1 MDDNLRGKHMNHTI
15 PKRKRTSHG
24 RHALLMALAW
34 VAFATPSWAASAQD
48 IARLG
53 KDLTPFGA
61 EAAGNADGVIPAWKG
76 GITVPPAGFK
86 RGDHHPDPFAGD
98 TVRFTITGKNMG
110 QYAKHLTPGQQ
121 AVLKTYGTF
130 QMKVYPT
137 RRSASAPQRI
147 YDATLKNAA
156 KAKLTKEGNGITGAI
171 GGIPF
176 PLPENGL
183 EAIWNHILRFR
194 ANTLERR
201 FGQAPVTRAGNFTL
215 VKINEK
221 VLFDYSLPGATEAG
235 LDNVIL
241 RFKQRVMSPARL
253 AGRIL
258 LVHETLDQVKDH
270 RKAWIYNPGQRRVRR
285 APNVAFDNPGTAADG
300 LRTSDQLDMF
310 NGSPE
315 RYDWKLVGK
324 KEIFVPYNAYKLHS
338 DRLKY
343 TDVLIP
349 KHLNPEHLRY
359 ELHRVWV
366 VDATLKK
373 GTRHIYKR
381 RTFYIDED
389 SWQILLV
396 DQYDNRDQIWRV
408 SEGHAINYYDVPTFW
423 YTVEAHYDL
432 QSGRYLALGLNN
444 EEEMYD
450 FKAKLSSR
458 DFTTASLRREGR
470 R

>member
-1 MDDNLRGKHMNHTI
+1 MDDNLREKLMYHFIYKLHKTLPVVI
-15 PKRKRTSHG
+15 
-24 RHALLMALAW
+24 AILMAAVW
-34 VAFATPSWAASAQD
+34 TTAYAAPSAED

-61 EAAGNADGVIPAWKG
+61 ETAGNADGTIPAWKG
-76 GITVPPAGFK
+76 GITTPPAGYK
-86 RGDHHPDPFAGD
+86 PGDHHPDPYADD
-98 TVRFTITGKNMG
+98 TVRFTISSENMA
-110 QYAKHLTPGQQ
+110 QYAKNLTPGQL
-121 AVLKTYGTF
+121 ALLKTYDTF
-130 QMKVYPT
+130 RMKVYPT

-156 KAKLTKEGNGITGAI
+156 TAELNEAGHGMTGAI

-176 PLPENGL
+176 PIPKNGL

-194 ANTLERR
+194 ANTLDRR
-201 FGQAPVTRAGNFTL
+201 FGQAPVTRSGHYTM

-221 VLFDYSLPGATEAG
+221 ILFDYSLPGATESG
-235 LDNVIL
+235 LNNIIL

-315 RYDWKLVGK
+315 RYNWKLVGK
-324 KEIFVPYNAYKLHS
+324 REIFVPYNAYQLHS

-349 KHLNPEHLRY
+349 KHLNPDHLRY

-366 VDATLKK
+366 VDATVKT

-396 DQYDNRDQIWRV
+396 DQYDSRDQIWRV

-444 EEEMYD
+444 EERMYD
-450 FKAKLSSR
+450 FKAKLSVQ
-458 DFTTASLRREGR
+458 DFTTAALRREGR

>member
-1 MDDNLRGKHMNHTI
+1 MDILKNILRTNLRN
-15 PKRKRTSHG
+15 KRKNTLAASIF
-24 RHALLMALAW
+24 LLLTVAW
-34 VAFATPSWAASAQD
+34 TTAFAAPSAKE
-48 IARLG
+48 IAKLG
-53 KDLTPFGA
+53 KDLSPVGA
-61 EAAGNADGVIPAWKG
+61 ETAGNTDGTIPAWEG
-76 GITVPPAGFK
+76 GITTPPAAYK
-86 RGDHHPDPFAGD
+86 PGDHHPDPYAED
-98 TVRFTITGKNMG
+98 KLLFTINAKNMA
-110 QYAKHLTPGQQ
+110 QHANHLTPGQQ
-121 AVLKTYGTF
+121 ALLKTYDSF
-130 QMKVYPT
+130 RMNVYPT
-137 RRSASAPQRI
+137 HRSASAPQRI
-147 YDATLKNAA
+147 YDATLKNASS
-156 KAKLTKEGNGITGAI
+156 AKLARGGNGVNGAI

-176 PLPENGL
+176 PIPENGL
-183 EAIWNHILRFR
+183 EAIWNHVLRFR
-194 ANTLERR
+194 ATRLERN
-201 FGQAPVTRAGNFTL
+201 FGQAPVTRGGGYTM

-221 VLFDYSLPGATEAG
+221 VLFDYALPGATEAE

-285 APNVAFDNPGTAADG
+285 APNVAFDNPGTGADG

-315 RYDWKLVGK
+315 RYDWKLLGK

-338 DRLKY
+338 DQLKY
-343 TDVLIP
+343 QDILIP
-349 KHLNPEHLRY
+349 KHLNPAYLRY

-366 VDATLKK
+366 VDATVKE

-389 SWQILLV
+389 SWQVLLV

-408 SEGHAINYYDVPTFW
+408 SEGHAINYYEVPTFW

-444 EEEMYD
+444 EELMYD
-450 FKAKLSSR
+450 FNATLSVQ
-458 DFTTASLRREGR
+458 DFSTAALRREGR